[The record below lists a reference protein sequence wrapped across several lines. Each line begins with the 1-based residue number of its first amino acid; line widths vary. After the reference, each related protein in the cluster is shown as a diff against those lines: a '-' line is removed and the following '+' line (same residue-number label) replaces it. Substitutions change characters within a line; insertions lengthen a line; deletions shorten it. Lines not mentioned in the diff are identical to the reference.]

1 MWNRVCWQETCI
13 ELEWDVMVSDG
24 QQERCYVA
32 IMQRSNFVGDNSE
45 LPVLGHNLG
54 MECVGYLC

>member
-1 MWNRVCWQETCI
+1 
-13 ELEWDVMVSDG
+13 MVSDG

-32 IMQRSNFVGDNSE
+32 IMQGSNFVGDNSE

-54 MECVGYLC
+54 MECVDYLC